1 MKKDSKIFIA
11 GHRGLVGSAIQRKL
25 QSEGY
30 GRIITKT
37 HDELDLTRQAD
48 IEEFFQFEKPE
59 YVFLCAAKVGGIHA
73 NSTYPAE
80 FYYINSMIALNV
92 IHAAW
97 KSGVVK
103 LMNLGSS
110 CIYPKHAPQPLK
122 EEYLLSSALEPTNE
136 AYAIAK
142 IGALKMCRYYNEQ
155 YGTDFISMM
164 PTNLYGPGDNYHP
177 ENSHVLPALIRKF
190 HEAKVQGTTVTLW
203 GDGLPRREF
212 LYSDDLAEA
221 AVFLMQ
227 KYGWQTI
234 GEFINVGTGE
244 DLTIKELAD
253 LIADIVGYQSDIKW
267 DTTKP
272 NGTPRKLLDVTRL
285 HSLGWKARVPLR
297 EGINRAYQA
306 FLKEQE

>member
-48 IEEFFQFEKPE
+48 TEEFFQFEKPE